1 MEIYYTYTCRYI
13 AKFEMNSSSCGLAA
27 KTLESPFFIR
37 LFVWKAPNIYTLEND
52 LGDNKF
58 LFVDRKQIL
67 EF

>member
-13 AKFEMNSSSCGLAA
+13 AKFEMNSTSCGLAA

-37 LFVWKAPNIYTLEND
+37 LFVWKATNIYTVGND

-58 LFVDRKQIL
+58 
-67 EF
+67 